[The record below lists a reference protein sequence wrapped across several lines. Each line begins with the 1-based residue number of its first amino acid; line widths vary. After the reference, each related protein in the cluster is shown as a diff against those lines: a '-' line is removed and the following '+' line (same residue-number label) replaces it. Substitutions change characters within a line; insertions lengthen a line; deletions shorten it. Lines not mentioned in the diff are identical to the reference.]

1 MKIFIT
7 IIMSFILMSFNSVI
21 AESLAVKV
29 LETNRMIEC
38 SSKPV
43 TKYVPIKGFHNS
55 SLFYAVLINHKEKKY
70 QLISD
75 DSNNIKCVFN

>member
-21 AESLAVKV
+21 AESIAVKV

-70 QLISD
+70 QLISRI
-75 DSNNIKCVFN
+75 SVFI